1 MSVLLGN
8 SERTLRHLLD
18 LEADVA
24 ILAHAVEDARV
35 HTARYREHRVV
46 AFVNRQ
52 HPWFRRKSV
61 TLAGLASQPL
71 VLREQGST
79 TRRALERALARRGLK
94 AQPVFEIGSREGVWK
109 AVEQGLG
116 VSVVA
121 DFEFVA
127 HPNLRALEISD
138 AEIRTEYR
146 IVCLRERVA
155 SPKIAAFMKVAE
167 TLRQPYQ
174 GSYARLSEQAAVPAR
189 ARARKNPPGTRS

>member
-1 MSVLLGN
+1 
-8 SERTLRHLLD
+8 
-18 LEADVA
+18 
-24 ILAHAVEDARV
+24 
-35 HTARYREHRVV
+35 
-46 AFVNRQ
+46 
-52 HPWFRRKSV
+52 RRKSV

-94 AQPVFEIGSREGVWK
+94 ANPVFEIGSREGVWK

-146 IVCLRERVA
+146 IVCLRDRVA

-174 GSYARLSEQAAVPAR
+174 GSHTKFPEQPDVSPR
-189 ARARKNPPGTRS
+189 ARARKSPTGVRS